1 MKKTIILLLVL
12 ILSFSLI
19 GCGVVEKDESNED
32 KAPSNSAEGDKDNSD
47 KTGSDEYLAQSN
59 VINNIEFKR
68 VSGEALLTE
77 EDVESVAVGYDEEN
91 GYYLYIEFTTEGA
104 AKLASV
110 TAANVGNTMQIAT
123 HGEVIISGTINE
135 AITGGKLK
143 LTGSFNYDDIM
154 HIFNSITK

>member
-19 GCGVVEKDESNED
+19 GCGVVEKDESNDD
-32 KAPSNSAEGDKDNSD
+32 KAPSSSTEGDKKNND
-47 KTGSDEYLAQSN
+47 KTGSDKYLVQSDE
-59 VINNIEFKR
+59 IKNIEFKR
-68 VSGEALLTE
+68 VSGEALLAE

-91 GYYLYIEFTTEGA
+91 GYYLYVLFTTEGA
-104 AKLASV
+104 DKLKAV
-110 TAANVGNTMQIAT
+110 TAANVGKTMQIAT

-135 AITGGKLK
+135 AITGGELI

>member
-19 GCGVVEKDESNED
+19 GCGVVEEDEPNED

-47 KTGSDEYLAQSN
+47 KTGSDKYLAQSN

-77 EDVESVAVGYDEEN
+77 EDVESVAVGYDEDS
-91 GYYLYIEFTTEGA
+91 GYYLYIEFTTDGA

-135 AITGGKLK
+135 AITGGELR
-143 LTGSFNYDDIM
+143 LTGSFNYDDVM